1 MPNRDIVCGS
11 LRSISTFFPDI
22 FPIIPHCSD
31 SPSHPMVIDSDSLL
45 GSEAIFFSF
54 INSPLISSFSQKRKT
69 NMGMFLVKVFTEG
82 KKVVGKSFLSKK
94 SFKLYLLKNTHQFLF
109 VQFLSMLLVSPHL
122 PVKIEIF
129 IKRG

>member
-54 INSPLISSFSQKRKT
+54 INSSLISSFLIALSFSSSILNFSYKR
-69 NMGMFLVKVFTEG
+69 LCI
-82 KKVVGKSFLSKK
+82 SF
-94 SFKLYLLKNTHQFLF
+94 YT
-109 VQFLSMLLVSPHL
+109 
-122 PVKIEIF
+122 
-129 IKRG
+129 